1 MEEFRVKTKIVL
13 GQDWAQHLSGRKR
26 VLVVTDHFMAK
37 SGKVSVVTAAA
48 ERHGAQTL
56 LFSDVCA
63 DPDVETVTAG
73 VSALL
78 SFMPDCV
85 AAFGGGSAIDVAK
98 AILFFAKK
106 QQPLPDTMFLAIP
119 TTSGTGSEVSRLC
132 GDHRSRK
139 GDQIPACR

>member
-56 LFSDVCA
+56 LFSDVSA
-63 DPDVETVTAG
+63 DPNVETVTAG

-85 AAFGGGSAIDVAK
+85 AAFGGGSAIDAAK

-106 QQPLPDTMFLAIP
+106 QQKSFYEI
-119 TTSGTGSEVSRLC
+119 
-132 GDHRSRK
+132 
-139 GDQIPACR
+139 